1 VAAVTIGGMTTLTSW
16 TRTVGHHSLAP
27 VRWLAAWARITFFGS
42 VMLVR
47 AATPASYGPQT
58 RYNLARHAYV
68 DTAPIL
74 GWFTV
79 LIALFTMII
88 TRIVVVTATSYG
100 LSQYALE
107 MVIRVLVIEL
117 IPLTAALF
125 VALRC
130 TIPSGAALVE
140 MRRTGHFR
148 KLHRRRL
155 DPISVEV
162 LPRMLAGIFACIT
175 LAALSCVVAGVVAYM
190 AVYGMSAAGGGAY
203 THMFGRVFNP
213 LFTLIFVLKT
223 FFFALAVSI
232 IPMASG
238 LNNIDGDGSR
248 ESAALQGL
256 VRMFIVLLALEGI
269 SLVGNYI

>member
-1 VAAVTIGGMTTLTSW
+1 MTQLTHWYRLIGHTGM
-16 TRTVGHHSLAP
+16 AP
-27 VRWLAAWARITFFGS
+27 LRWLAAWVRIVFFGA

-47 AATPASYGPQT
+47 MLTPSSYGPQT
-58 RYNLARHAYV
+58 RYNLARHAYL

-74 GWFTV
+74 LWFTV
-79 LIALFTMII
+79 LIALLTLII
-88 TRIVVVTATSYG
+88 TRIVVVTAQSYG

-140 MRRTGHFR
+140 MRRIGHFR
-148 KLHRRRL
+148 TLRRDGL
-155 DPISVEV
+155 DPIAVEV
-162 LPRMLAGIFACIT
+162 LPRLMAGVFSCIT
-175 LAALSCVVAGVVAYM
+175 LAALSCMVAMVLAYY
-190 AVYGMSAAGGGAY
+190 AVYGPTTAGIPGY
-203 THMFGRVFNP
+203 THTFGRVFTP
-213 LFTLIFVLKT
+213 AVSLIFMLKT
-223 FFFALAVSI
+223 LFFALAVSI

-238 LNNIDGDGSR
+238 LNDVEGDGSR

-256 VRMFIVLLALEGI
+256 VRMFGVLLLLEAV

>member
-1 VAAVTIGGMTTLTSW
+1 MTHLSTW
-16 TRTVGHHSLAP
+16 YRRVGHTSLAP
-27 VRWLAAWARITFFGS
+27 VRWAAAWARITFFGS
-42 VMLVR
+42 VMVVR
-47 AATPASYGPQT
+47 AFSPRSYGPET
-58 RYNLARHAYV
+58 RYNLARHVYV

-79 LIALFTMII
+79 LISLFTLII
-88 TRIVVVTATSYG
+88 TRIVIVTSESYG

-107 MVIRVLVIEL
+107 MVVRVLLVEL

-140 MRRTGHFR
+140 MRRIGHFR
-148 KLHRRRL
+148 TLRRRRL
-155 DPISVEV
+155 DPIAVEV
-162 LPRMLAGIFACIT
+162 LPRLLAGIFACIT
-175 LAALSCVVAGVVAYM
+175 LAALSCVVAGVLAYL
-190 AVYGMSAAGGGAY
+190 AVWGTTTAGLESY
-203 THMFGRVFNP
+203 MRTTGRVFNP
-213 LFTLIFVLKT
+213 MFTFIFILKT
-223 FFFALAVSI
+223 LFFAIAVSI

-238 LNNIDGDGSR
+238 LNNIEDDGSR

-256 VRMFIVLLALEGI
+256 VRMFGVLLVLEAL

>member
-1 VAAVTIGGMTTLTSW
+1 MAHLSTWYRTIGHKSM
-16 TRTVGHHSLAP
+16 AP
-27 VRWLAAWARITFFGS
+27 ARWAAAWARITFFGS
-42 VMLVR
+42 VMVVR
-47 AATPASYGPQT
+47 ALSPRSYGPET
-58 RYNLARHAYV
+58 RHNLARHVYI

-74 GWFTV
+74 GWFTI

-88 TRIVVVTATSYG
+88 TRIVIVTSSSYG

-107 MVIRVLVIEL
+107 MVVRVLVVEL

-140 MRRTGHFR
+140 MRRIGHFR
-148 KLHRRRL
+148 TLRQRRL
-155 DPISVEV
+155 DPIAVEV
-162 LPRMLAGIFACIT
+162 LPRLLAGIFSTIT
-175 LAALSCVVAGVVAYM
+175 LAALSCVVAGVLAYF
-190 AVYGMSAAGGGAY
+190 AVYGFTSAGISPY
-203 THMFGRVFNP
+203 THVAGRVFEP
-213 LFTLIFVLKT
+213 MFTFIFALKT
-223 FFFALAVSI
+223 LFFAIAVSI

-238 LNNIDGDGSR
+238 LNNIEDDGSR

-256 VRMFIVLLALEGI
+256 VRMFGVLLLLEAV

>member
-1 VAAVTIGGMTTLTSW
+1 MLPLSTWSRTVSHTTL
-16 TRTVGHHSLAP
+16 AP
-27 VRWLAAWARITFFGS
+27 LRWLAAWLRILFFGAG
-42 VMLVR
+42 MLVR
-47 AATPASYGPQT
+47 ALSPASYGPLT
-58 RYNLARHAYV
+58 RRNVARHVYL

-79 LIALFTMII
+79 LIALFTLII
-88 TRIVVVTATSYG
+88 TRIVVVTAQSYG

-140 MRRTGHFR
+140 MRRAGHFR
-148 KLHRRRL
+148 RL
-155 DPISVEV
+155 EREGHDPMAVEV
-162 LPRMLAGIFACIT
+162 LPRLLAGLFSCIT
-175 LAALSCVVAGVVAYM
+175 LAALSCVVAGLLAYF
-190 AVYGMSAAGGGAY
+190 AVYGISVAGSLPY
-203 THMFGRVFNP
+203 MHMFGRVFAP
-213 LFTLIFVLKT
+213 AFTLIFVLKT
-223 FFFALAVSI
+223 LFFALAVST

-238 LNNIDGDGSR
+238 LNDIEGEGDSSR
-248 ESAALQGL
+248 ASAALQGL
-256 VRMFIVLLALEGI
+256 VRMFGVLLGLEAL

>member
-1 VAAVTIGGMTTLTSW
+1 MAHLSTW
-16 TRTVGHHSLAP
+16 YRTVSHTSRAP
-27 VRWLAAWARITFFGS
+27 LRWAAAWARILFFGS

-47 AATPASYGPQT
+47 ALSRHSYGPQT
-58 RYNLARHAYV
+58 RHNLARHVYT

-79 LIALFTMII
+79 LIALFTVII
-88 TRIVVVTATSYG
+88 TRIVIVTAASYG
-100 LSQYALE
+100 LSQYGLE

-140 MRRTGHFR
+140 MRRVGHFR
-148 KLHRRRL
+148 TLRRQRL
-155 DPISVEV
+155 DPIAVEV
-162 LPRMLAGIFACIT
+162 LPRLIAGVFSCIT
-175 LAALSCVVAGVVAYM
+175 LAALSCVVAGILTYF
-190 AVYGMSAAGGGAY
+190 AVYGFTSAGLDNY
-203 THMFGRVFNP
+203 IHVFGHVFDP

-223 FFFALAVSI
+223 IFFALAVSI

-238 LNNIDGDGSR
+238 LNNIEDDGSR

-256 VRMFIVLLALEGI
+256 VRMFGVLLMLEAL

>member
-1 VAAVTIGGMTTLTSW
+1 MTHLSTW
-16 TRTVGHHSLAP
+16 YRRVGHTSLAP
-27 VRWLAAWARITFFGS
+27 VRWAAAWARITFFGA
-42 VMLVR
+42 VMVVR
-47 AATPASYGPQT
+47 ALSPRSYGPET
-58 RYNLARHAYV
+58 RYNLARHVYV

-79 LIALFTMII
+79 LISLFTLII
-88 TRIVVVTATSYG
+88 TRIVIVTSESYG

-107 MVIRVLVIEL
+107 MVVRVLLVEL

-140 MRRTGHFR
+140 MRRIGHFR
-148 KLHRRRL
+148 TLRRRRL
-155 DPISVEV
+155 DPIAVEV
-162 LPRMLAGIFACIT
+162 LPRLLAGIFACIT
-175 LAALSCVVAGVVAYM
+175 LAALSCVVAGVLAYL
-190 AVYGMSAAGGGAY
+190 AVWGTTTAGLESY
-203 THMFGRVFNP
+203 MRTTGRVFNP
-213 LFTLIFVLKT
+213 MFTFIFILKT
-223 FFFALAVSI
+223 LFFAIAVSI

-238 LNNIDGDGSR
+238 LNNIEDDGSR

-256 VRMFIVLLALEGI
+256 VRMFGVLLVLEAL

>member
-1 VAAVTIGGMTTLTSW
+1 MSIATW
-16 TRTVGHHSLAP
+16 YRTVGHTSMAP
-27 VRWLAAWARITFFGS
+27 VRWAAAWARITFFGS
-42 VMLVR
+42 VMVVR
-47 AATPASYGPQT
+47 AFSPKSYGPQT
-58 RYNLARHAYV
+58 RFNLARHVYV

-79 LIALFTMII
+79 LISLFTAII
-88 TRIVVVTATSYG
+88 TRIVIVTSASYG

-140 MRRTGHFR
+140 MRRIGHFR
-148 KLHRRRL
+148 NLRRQRL
-155 DPISVEV
+155 DPIAVEV
-162 LPRMLAGIFACIT
+162 LPRLLAGIFSSVT
-175 LAALSCVVAGVVAYM
+175 LAALSCVVAGVLAYIG
-190 AVYGMSAAGGGAY
+190 VYGFTGAGMDAY
-203 THMFGRVFNP
+203 TRMVGRVFEP
-213 LFTLIFVLKT
+213 MFTFIFAMKTLFFSI
-223 FFFALAVSI
+223 AVSV

-238 LNNIDGDGSR
+238 LNNIEDDGSR

-256 VRMFIVLLALEGI
+256 VRMFGVLLILEAI
-269 SLVGNYI
+269 SLVANYL

>member
-1 VAAVTIGGMTTLTSW
+1 MTRTSAIVRKVGHTTLEP
-16 TRTVGHHSLAP
+16 A
-27 VRWLAAWARITFFGS
+27 RWVAAWARILFFGA

-47 AATPASYGPQT
+47 AASPASYGPAT
-58 RYNLARHAYV
+58 RYNLARHTYV

-79 LIALFTMII
+79 MIALFTLII
-88 TRIVVVTATSYG
+88 TRIVIVTATSYG

-140 MRRTGHFR
+140 LRRIGHFEALR
-148 KLHRRRL
+148 RRRL

-162 LPRMLAGIFACIT
+162 LPRMLAGVFSCVT
-175 LAALSCVVAGVVAYM
+175 LAALSCVVAAVVAYL
-190 AVYGMSAAGGGAY
+190 AVYGTTGAGGSAY
-203 THMFGRVFNP
+203 MHMFGRVFDP
-213 LFTLIFVLKT
+213 LFSLIFVLKT
-223 FFFALAVSI
+223 LFFALAVSV

-238 LNNIDGDGSR
+238 LNDVEGEGDSSR

-256 VRMFIVLLALEGI
+256 VRMFVVLLALEGI

>member
-1 VAAVTIGGMTTLTSW
+1 MAHLSTW
-16 TRTVGHHSLAP
+16 YRTVSRTSLAP
-27 VRWLAAWARITFFGS
+27 VRWAAAWARITFFGS

-47 AATPASYGPQT
+47 ALSPRSYGPQT
-58 RYNLARHAYV
+58 RHNLARHVYL

-79 LIALFTMII
+79 LIALFTVII
-88 TRIVVVTATSYG
+88 TRIVIVTSASYG

-125 VALRC
+125 IALRC

-140 MRRTGHFR
+140 MRRAGHFR
-148 KLHRRRL
+148 TLRRQRL
-155 DPISVEV
+155 DPIEVEV
-162 LPRMLAGIFACIT
+162 LPRLLAGVFSCIT
-175 LAALSCVVAGVVAYM
+175 LAALSCVVAGVLAYF
-190 AVYGMSAAGGGAY
+190 AVYGITSAGMDAY
-203 THMFGRVFNP
+203 VHTFGRVFEP
-213 LFTLIFVLKT
+213 LYTLIFVLKT
-223 FFFALAVSI
+223 LFFALAVSI

-238 LNNIDGDGSR
+238 LNNIEDDGSR

-256 VRMFIVLLALEGI
+256 VRMFGVLLMMEAL

>member
-1 VAAVTIGGMTTLTSW
+1 MTHLGTW
-16 TRTVGHHSLAP
+16 YRTVGQTSLAP
-27 VRWLAAWARITFFGS
+27 VRWLAAWSRIIFFGS

-47 AATPASYGPQT
+47 AMSPVSYGPQT
-58 RYNLARHAYV
+58 RYNLARHAWV

-79 LIALFTMII
+79 LISLFTLII
-88 TRIVVVTATSYG
+88 TRIVVITATSYG

-140 MRRTGHFR
+140 MRRVGHFR
-148 KLHRRRL
+148 KLHRRHL

-162 LPRMLAGIFACIT
+162 LPRMLAGIFSCIT
-175 LAALSCVVAGVVAYM
+175 LAAVSCVVAGVVAYV
-190 AVYGMSAAGGGAY
+190 AVYGFSMAGGEAY
-203 THMFGRVFNP
+203 THMFGRVFHP
-213 LFTLIFVLKT
+213 LFTLVFMLKT
-223 FFFALAVSI
+223 LFFALAVSI

-238 LNNIDGDGSR
+238 LNNIEGDGSR

-256 VRMFIVLLALEGI
+256 VRMFIVLLALEGL
-269 SLVGNYI
+269 SLVSNYL

>member
-1 VAAVTIGGMTTLTSW
+1 MPHLSTWYRSVSST
-16 TRTVGHHSLAP
+16 SLAP
-27 VRWLAAWARITFFGS
+27 VRWAAAWARITFFGA

-47 AATPASYGPQT
+47 ALSPHSYGPET
-58 RYNLARHAYV
+58 RHNLARHVYV

-79 LIALFTMII
+79 LIALFTVII
-88 TRIVVVTATSYG
+88 TRIVIVTAASYG

-140 MRRTGHFR
+140 MRRVGHFR
-148 KLHRRRL
+148 TLRQRRL
-155 DPISVEV
+155 DPIAVEV
-162 LPRMLAGIFACIT
+162 LPRLLAGLFSCVT
-175 LAALSCVVAGVVAYM
+175 LAALSCVVAGILAYF
-190 AVYGMSAAGGGAY
+190 AVWGFTSAGVSAY
-203 THMFGRVFNP
+203 VHTFGRVFNP
-213 LFTLIFVLKT
+213 LYTLIFVLKT
-223 FFFALAVSI
+223 VFFALAVSI

-238 LNNIDGDGSR
+238 LNNIEDDGSR

-256 VRMFIVLLALEGI
+256 VRMFGVLLILEAL

>member
-1 VAAVTIGGMTTLTSW
+1 MTHMTALY
-16 TRTVGHHSLAP
+16 RKVGHTSLTP
-27 VRWLAAWARITFFGS
+27 VRWLAAWARITFFGA

-47 AATPASYGPQT
+47 ALSPASYSPQT

-79 LIALFTMII
+79 MIALFTLII
-88 TRIVVVTATSYG
+88 TRIVIVTATSYG
-100 LSQYALE
+100 LSFYALE

-140 MRRTGHFR
+140 MRRIGHFR
-148 KLHRRRL
+148 KLRRRRL
-155 DPISVEV
+155 DPIAVEV
-162 LPRMLAGIFACIT
+162 LPRMLAGVFSCIT
-175 LAALSCVVAGVVAYM
+175 LAALSCVVAGVVAYL
-190 AVYGMSAAGGGAY
+190 AVYGATPAGAGAY
-203 THMFGRVFNP
+203 THMFGRVFDP
-213 LFTLIFVLKT
+213 LFTLIFALKT
-223 FFFALAVSI
+223 LFFALAVSI

-238 LNNIDGDGSR
+238 LNNVDGVSSR
-248 ESAALQGL
+248 ETAALQGL

>member
-1 VAAVTIGGMTTLTSW
+1 MPHLPTW
-16 TRTVGHHSLAP
+16 YRTVGHTSLAP
-27 VRWLAAWARITFFGS
+27 VRWAAAWARISFFGA

-47 AATPASYGPQT
+47 AASPYSYGPQT
-58 RYNLARHAYV
+58 RYNLARHVYI

-79 LIALFTMII
+79 LTSLFTLII
-88 TRIVVVTATSYG
+88 TRIVVVTSISYG

-107 MVIRVLVIEL
+107 MVVRVLVIEL

-140 MRRTGHFR
+140 MRRIGHFG
-148 KLHRRRL
+148 KLRRGGL
-155 DPISVEV
+155 DPIEVEV
-162 LPRMLAGIFACIT
+162 LPRLLAGVFSCIT
-175 LAALSCVVAGVVAYM
+175 LAALSCVVAGALAYL
-190 AVYGMSAAGGGAY
+190 AVYGLTTAGAGAY
-203 THMFGRVFNP
+203 THMVGRVFEP
-213 LFTLIFVLKT
+213 MFSLIFLLKT
-223 FFFALAVSI
+223 LFFAFAVSI

-238 LNNIDGDGSR
+238 LNNIEDDGSR
-248 ESAALQGL
+248 ETAALQGL
-256 VRMFIVLLALEGI
+256 VRMFGVLLVLEAL

>member
-1 VAAVTIGGMTTLTSW
+1 MQHWSTW
-16 TRTVGHHSLAP
+16 YRTVGHTSMAP
-27 VRWLAAWARITFFGS
+27 ARWAAAWARITFFAS
-42 VMLVR
+42 VMIVR
-47 AATPASYGPQT
+47 ACSPRSYGPQT
-58 RYNLARHAYV
+58 RYNLARHTYV

-79 LIALFTMII
+79 LIALFTVII
-88 TRIVVVTATSYG
+88 TRIVVVTSARYG

-107 MVIRVLVIEL
+107 MVIRVLVVEL

-125 VALRC
+125 VSLRT

-140 MRRTGHFR
+140 MRRIGHFR
-148 KLHRRRL
+148 TLRRQRL
-155 DPISVEV
+155 DPIAVEV

-175 LAALSCVVAGVVAYM
+175 LAALSCVVAGVLAYL
-190 AVYGMSAAGGGAY
+190 AVYGFTMAGMDAY
-203 THMFGRVFNP
+203 VHMAGRVFNP
-213 LFTLIFVLKT
+213 LFTFIFSLKT
-223 FFFALAVSI
+223 VLFAVAVSV

-238 LNNIDGDGSR
+238 LNNIEDDGSR

-256 VRMFIVLLALEGI
+256 VRMFGVLLGLEAL